1 MFKILLSTCTLLCCM
16 NASIAQNKK
25 LASNENSKTKPKFI
39 QGVVIENNNSTTGGI
54 APKKNNT
61 NTTIEAPS
69 ELADKNETAV
79 NKSEAQKEII
89 KGLENNMP
97 LYAFIDDWYGVPYRY
112 GGTTRKGIDCSAF
125 TRQLYNDV
133 YNKELLRTSSE
144 QFNASNFIGNQSQLK
159 EGDLVFFKIRSKN
172 ISHVGVYLSDGKFVH
187 ASRSKG
193 IVISSLDDAYWS
205 RYYVGGGRVNS
216 K

>member
-1 MFKILLSTCTLLCCM
+1 MYKLLLSTCTLLFCM
-16 NASIAQNKK
+16 NTGIAQNKK

-39 QGVVIENNNSTTGGI
+39 QGVVIENNNSNTGGI
-54 APKKNNT
+54 PAKKNNT
-61 NTTIEAPS
+61 PNNTEAS
-69 ELADKNETAV
+69 NTVADKNETTI
-79 NKSEAQKEII
+79 NKNDAQKEII

-97 LYAFIDDWYGVPYRY
+97 LYAFIDDWYGIPYRF
-112 GGTTRKGIDCSAF
+112 GGSTRKGIDCSAF
-125 TRQLYNDV
+125 TRELYKNV
-133 YNKELLRTSSE
+133 YSKQLLRTSAE
-144 QFNASNFIGNQSQLK
+144 QFNISDFIGNQSQLK

-205 RYYVGGGRVNS
+205 RYYVGGGRI

>member
-1 MFKILLSTCTLLCCM
+1 
-16 NASIAQNKK
+16 
-25 LASNENSKTKPKFI
+25 
-39 QGVVIENNNSTTGGI
+39 
-54 APKKNNT
+54 
-61 NTTIEAPS
+61 
-69 ELADKNETAV
+69 
-79 NKSEAQKEII
+79 
-89 KGLENNMP
+89 NNMP
-97 LYAFIDDWYGVPYRY
+97 LYAFIDDWYGIPYRY

-144 QFNASNFIGNQSQLK
+144 QFNTSNFIGNQSQLK